1 MRFVN
6 YFNDAANAAVAFSFH
21 RGFVA
26 VSYLHVPKKRK
37 KKKKEISCS
46 NYCCL
51 VLFIPWFDAIGSSK
65 WLIKVKSNKKKGW
78 KYCSWERK
86 KLISLREKM
95 FIYQK
100 LKIRFDLKMIVSPLE
115 KDDLHSMNVGIE
127 ELLIYYCEWYTSDE
141 KKFLIKKVY

>member
-37 KKKKEISCS
+37 KKKKEISCR

-51 VLFIPWFDAIGSSK
+51 VLFIAVGSSK
-65 WLIKVKSNKKKGW
+65 WLIKVKSNKKKRM
-78 KYCSWERK
+78 KILFLRAKKIDFIER
-86 KLISLREKM
+86 E
-95 FIYQK
+95 
-100 LKIRFDLKMIVSPLE
+100 
-115 KDDLHSMNVGIE
+115 NVYLSKAQDSI
-127 ELLIYYCEWYTSDE
+127 
-141 KKFLIKKVY
+141 